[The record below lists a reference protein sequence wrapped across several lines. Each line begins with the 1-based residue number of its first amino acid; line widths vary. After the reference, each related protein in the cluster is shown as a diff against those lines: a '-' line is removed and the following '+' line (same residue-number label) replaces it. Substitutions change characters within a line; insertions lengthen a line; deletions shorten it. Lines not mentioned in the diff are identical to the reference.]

1 MAVLWCRIVL
11 RVEVIGEER
20 GGVLK
25 NGIAA
30 IGDYRGLVD
39 EELTDG
45 IEGRCELCDQL
56 WSDCGVVRCLSSIA
70 LEFCVSGGNE
80 KHSRQKIRG
89 SA

>member
-11 RVEVIGEER
+11 RVEVEVIGEER

-45 IEGRCELCDQL
+45 IEGRCELWDQL
-56 WSDCGVVRCLSSIA
+56 WSDP
-70 LEFCVSGGNE
+70 
-80 KHSRQKIRG
+80 G
-89 SA
+89 STFFLVPGLLKQ

>member
-11 RVEVIGEER
+11 RVEVEVIGEER

-30 IGDYRGLVD
+30 IGDYHGLVD

-56 WSDCGVVRCLSSIA
+56 LSDPGDVRLCSLVA
-70 LEFCVSGGNE
+70 GQHFFWYQGY
-80 KHSRQKIRG
+80 
-89 SA
+89 

>member
-1 MAVLWCRIVL
+1 M
-11 RVEVIGEER
+11 EVIGGVC

-30 IGDYRGLVD
+30 IGDCRGLVD
-39 EELTDG
+39 EELMDS
-45 IEGRCELCDQL
+45 IEGRCELYDQL
-56 WSDCGVVRCLSSIA
+56 WSNYGVVWSLLSIS
-70 LEFCVSGGNE
+70 LEFCLSDGNE